1 MASPLQLSSPIIVL
15 VILVVSNLNNVQAD
29 SESLDDLYTED
40 LKPEARLNFVTG
52 NLTLESINPY
62 VKIKRVHT

>member
-15 VILVVSNLNNVQAD
+15 VILVVSNLNYVQAD
-29 SESLDDLYTED
+29 SESLDELYNED

-52 NLTLESINPY
+52 NLTLESINP
-62 VKIKRVHT
+62 